1 MDQNTLLIIGL
12 AGGVAAIGCA
22 ILCLITLLSLRSGQ
36 RERRELYK
44 EMYGILKKIEGLTA
58 SRREQM
64 IRHYDSILDNLANRL
79 PPTVA
84 AQTSDLII
92 DTEGKIL
99 ARLAELEPN
108 LREDDA
114 ARKKME
120 DLVRSMEKLEHA
132 IVAITSDTVRQVLND
147 SRRELFEDQISKQ
160 SSLAA

>member
-1 MDQNTLLIIGL
+1 MDQQSLIIVGL
-12 AGGVAAIGCA
+12 ALIASFGCA
-22 ILCLITLLSLRSGQ
+22 LLCLITLLSLKSSQ
-36 RERRELYK
+36 SDRRELYK
-44 EMYGILKKIEGLTA
+44 EMYGLLKKIEGLTA

-64 IRHYDSILDNLANRL
+64 IRHYDSILDNLAIRL

-84 AQTSDLII
+84 AQTSDLILE
-92 DTEGKIL
+92 TEGKIL

-120 DLVRSMEKLEHA
+120 ELVRSMEKLEHA

-147 SRRELFEDQISKQ
+147 SRRELFEDHSSKQ